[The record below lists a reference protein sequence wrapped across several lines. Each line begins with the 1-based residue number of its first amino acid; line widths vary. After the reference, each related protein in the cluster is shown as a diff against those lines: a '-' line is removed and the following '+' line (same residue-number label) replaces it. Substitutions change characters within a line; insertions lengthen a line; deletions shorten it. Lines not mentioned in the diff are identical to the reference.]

1 MTIGNAIAG
10 WTSDRRRLIAAGC
23 AVVLLGVLWAT
34 RGTGPLDEI
43 RPTWPREQILL
54 AIRLVESGDR
64 DPVPDGDD
72 GRAIGPYQIH
82 EAYWRDA
89 VQAEPS
95 LGGSYQDCRRRDY
108 AERVIAA
115 YMQRWA
121 AVAWASGDA
130 ETIARV
136 HNGGPDGARKESTRR
151 YWERVR
157 ARLP

>member
-1 MTIGNAIAG
+1 VSIGNAIAG
-10 WTSDRRRLIAAGC
+10 WTSDRRRMIAAGV
-23 AVVLLGVLWAT
+23 AVVLLGVLWAM
-34 RGTGPLDEI
+34 RGSDLPDGP

-54 AIRLVESGDR
+54 AIRLVESGGR
-64 DPVPDGDD
+64 DAVPDGDD

-89 VQAEPS
+89 VQADPT

-121 AVAWASGDA
+121 ADAWASGDA

-136 HNGGPDGARKESTRR
+136 HNGGPDGARKDSTLR